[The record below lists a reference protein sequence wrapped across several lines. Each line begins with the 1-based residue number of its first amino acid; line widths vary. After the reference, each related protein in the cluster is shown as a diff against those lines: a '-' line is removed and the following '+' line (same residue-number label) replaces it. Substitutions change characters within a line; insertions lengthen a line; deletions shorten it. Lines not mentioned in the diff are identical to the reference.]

1 MNDKG
6 HFSVKESSASQNGDI
21 QPVKPRLADLLDEI
35 DHIILKHVQLPKP
48 VLGVLMA
55 VWLAQTYCFMCFRSC
70 GYLALRS
77 ATPRCGK
84 TTLLRVLSRLAA
96 GTPNIE
102 TLPTPAV
109 LFRDGQSV
117 LMLDEVDRLK
127 NADKEKYGE
136 VMAVLNVGFEAGGV
150 VRRCEGKAHTVTKY
164 NVFSPKCMAGVE
176 AVVDTLADRTFQT
189 QMERSP
195 QRMPRLNLRVMDELF
210 AQLRNGLQQW
220 TEDHEP
226 LIVQTY
232 DALPDQLDCLQ
243 DFDDRFQDVSEPL
256 VVLAT
261 LADGQRPEGP
271 KVLPRLLEGLKVAA
285 GRREPSGRE
294 RELLAFLE
302 VVEPILNLNGK
313 DDTFIPT
320 ATLVELCAERE
331 DLSRIETGRALAGF
345 LRHFDLYPKPQ
356 SGKTRGYV
364 VSRDWVKDWKA
375 RYPKKEAD

>member
-1 MNDKG
+1 MNTEEQKTVS
-6 HFSVKESSASQNGDI
+6 HNGDL
-21 QPVKPRLADLLDEI
+21 QSVKPRLADLLDTI
-35 DHIILKHVQLPKP
+35 DHVIRKHVQLPKP
-48 VLGVLMA
+48 VLGVLIA

-195 QRMPRLNLRVMDELF
+195 KRMPRLNLRVMDELF
-210 AQLRNGLQQW
+210 AQLRNGLHQW
-220 TEDHEP
+220 TTDHEP

-232 DALPDQLDCLQ
+232 DALPDQLECLQ
-243 DFDDRFQDVSEPL
+243 DYDDRFQDVSEPL
-256 VVLAT
+256 IVLAT

-294 RELLAFLE
+294 RELIAFLE
-302 VVEPILNLNGK
+302 VVEPLLNSEAH
-313 DDTFIPT
+313 TFIPS
-320 ATLVELCAERE
+320 ATLVGLCAERE
-331 DLSRIETGRALAGF
+331 DLSRMETGRALAGF

-356 SGKTRGYV
+356 SGKTRGYQIT
-364 VSRDWVKDWKA
+364 REWVDTWKD
-375 RYPKKEAD
+375 RYPKKETA